1 MLPEDAAGWR
11 DLIASVPA
19 RILLRDINAN
29 KNYSRIIFQGF
40 RGGVDVLKNPI
51 VQGRI
56 VELAQKN
63 AVFGKLIALSA
74 RLNETVAE
82 AQAELFSKE
91 PTVEPECPAS
101 ETAQP
106 KLKERVKEQRATILQ
121 KEARIKELEVQLGA
135 LNRERE
141 ASKAELEAERKA
153 RKEAESAF
161 ERERRQRERE
171 SRRAV
176 KPETAPAPTT
186 NKPVLV
192 AAAPTPVSA
201 PPIPAAFDEAMRRV
215 LNRGKYAAAAEVCRE
230 LLAAEGLESGARGAV
245 HGLFADALYGQGLDA
260 EGEEQDRLAVG
271 ALLDAGQVLAAT
283 EALGR
288 LLAHGPN
295 VPLKAPELAL
305 LQRLLAVTQKRG
317 LMDDVQKTLSRLRVT
332 APTGYARL
340 RKALLDGKKHAPL
353 LKALAE
359 SASAVCVTA
368 DETVAL
374 PVLGKTAATVT
385 ARRLLQAIESG
396 DENFVTCA
404 RDGVETLRESNAALA
419 DALLEAVAALHPLAA
434 LPLTNPLPRPVVV
447 DASNVARYNPDPLA
461 AYLPAPPPA
470 STGNLLAIRDF
481 LWKRGYFP
489 VLLVADANLRHHVDD
504 KKAYIALVERG
515 IVREVAGGTSAD
527 EKLLAEARGHV
538 APLVSNDRFS
548 EFGDAVKRVERV
560 AFEIFPGGIVVL
572 NPL

>member
-1 MLPEDAAGWR
+1 
-11 DLIASVPA
+11 
-19 RILLRDINAN
+19 
-29 KNYSRIIFQGF
+29 
-40 RGGVDVLKNPI
+40 
-51 VQGRI
+51 
-56 VELAQKN
+56 
-63 AVFGKLIALSA
+63 
-74 RLNETVAE
+74 
-82 AQAELFSKE
+82 
-91 PTVEPECPAS
+91 
-101 ETAQP
+101 
-106 KLKERVKEQRATILQ
+106 
-121 KEARIKELEVQLGA
+121 
-135 LNRERE
+135 
-141 ASKAELEAERKA
+141 
-153 RKEAESAF
+153 
-161 ERERRQRERE
+161 
-171 SRRAV
+171 
-176 KPETAPAPTT
+176 
-186 NKPVLV
+186 
-192 AAAPTPVSA
+192 
-201 PPIPAAFDEAMRRV
+201 
-215 LNRGKYAAAAEVCRE
+215 
-230 LLAAEGLESGARGAV
+230 V

-271 ALLDAGQVLAAT
+271 ALLDAGQALAAT

-317 LMDDVQKTLSRLRVT
+317 LMDEVQKTLSRLRVT

-359 SASAVCVTA
+359 SASAVRVTP

-374 PVLGKTAATVT
+374 PVSGKTAATVT
-385 ARRLLQAIESG
+385 ARRLLQAVESG

-404 RDGVETLRESNAALA
+404 RDGVETLRETNVALA

-461 AYLPAPPPA
+461 TYRPTPPPP
-470 STGNLLAIRDF
+470 STGNLLAMRDF

-489 VLLVADANLRHHVDD
+489 VLLVADANLRYHVDD
-504 KKAYIALVERG
+504 KKAYVALVERG

-548 EFGDAVKRVERV
+548 EFGDAVKRIERV
-560 AFEIFPGGIVVL
+560 AFEIFPGGVVIL
-572 NPL
+572 HPL